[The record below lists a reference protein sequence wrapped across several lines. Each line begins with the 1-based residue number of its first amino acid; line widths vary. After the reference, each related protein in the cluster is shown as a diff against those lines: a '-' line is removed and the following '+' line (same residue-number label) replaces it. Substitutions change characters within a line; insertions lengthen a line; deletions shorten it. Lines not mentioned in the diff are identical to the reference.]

1 MKTIGILGG
10 MGPEASADLF
20 LKILYETAAACDQEH
35 IPMLL
40 DSNTRVSDRTAAIL
54 SGGPDPRPELIRS
67 AKRLERA
74 GAELLVMAC
83 NTAHYFYDDIAR
95 EVSVPFLH
103 MPRET
108 AKCAAKR
115 GYRAVALLATSGTV
129 KTGVYADAFAAEAPG
144 IRLLLP
150 DDAGQDAVMKLIYDG
165 VKKGRRDYPTDGVRA
180 AIADLTARGAES
192 FVLGCTELPLAF
204 QYGGIDA
211 PAIDPTRVLARAAVC
226 AAGAKL
232 KRPDSDA

>member
-1 MKTIGILGG
+1 
-10 MGPEASADLF
+10 
-20 LKILYETAAACDQEH
+20 
-35 IPMLL
+35 MLL

-83 NTAHYFYDDIAR
+83 NTAHYYYDDIAR
-95 EVSVPFLH
+95 EVSIPFLH

-144 IRLLLP
+144 ARLLLP

-165 VKKGRRDYPTDGVRA
+165 VKKGRRDYPTDSVRS

>member
-20 LKILYETAAACDQEH
+20 LKILDETAAVRDQEH

-40 DSNTRVSDRTAAIL
+40 DSNTRISDRTAAIL

-83 NTAHYFYDDIAR
+83 NTAHFFYDDIAR
-95 EVSVPFLH
+95 EVAVPFLH
-103 MPRET
+103 MPCET
-108 AKCAAKR
+108 AKHVAKK

-129 KTGVYADAFAAEAPG
+129 KTGVYADAFAAEAPDAQ
-144 IRLLLP
+144 LLLP
-150 DDAGQDAVMKLIYDG
+150 DEKGQDEVMKLIYDG
-165 VKKGRRDYPTDGVRA
+165 VKQGRRDYPTDGIRA
-180 AIADLTARGAES
+180 ALADLTARGAQG

-204 QYGGIDA
+204 RYGGIDA
-211 PAIDPTRVLARAAVC
+211 PAVDPTRVLARAAVR
-226 AAGAKL
+226 AAGAQL
-232 KRPDSDA
+232 KNPDSDA